1 MLNNLQKL
9 YPTDIVPYKN
19 CIIFEKST
27 IMKLNVGKPVFGDEL
42 AGRKNETDLIVK
54 TLLAGQSVALI
65 APRRFGK
72 TSIMLE
78 VLDQLS
84 KKKYY
89 TGNVDIFTTPDITQ
103 LAFETTAQVLKNRKL
118 DQAFYKI
125 RTNLSEILRNVKL
138 RNEIQDAEFILSFGR
153 SEKNEWEQLRNSL
166 EYIDAFAAK
175 HKKNICFAF
184 DEFGDINK
192 LDGEEIVKLFRGIIQ
207 KQKNSVFIF
216 TGSYESVMD
225 QLFVSNKSPF
235 FRMVRIIEPGF
246 INSTSAE
253 EFLRKKNTELELNI
267 PDDCIQRGIQ
277 FTKGHPYYL
286 RLFLQEYYIL
296 SSETNSVVDV
306 EEVFSSM
313 FMTEKN
319 YIEKLWDE
327 ISARKESKYLILR
340 IIETS
345 GKPYSGIDDN
355 RYNLT
360 RAIKD
365 MKGKGVILSDDSAY
379 ILSDPLLEMFIKEKV
394 LKL

>member
-1 MLNNLQKL
+1 
-9 YPTDIVPYKN
+9 
-19 CIIFEKST
+19 
-27 IMKLNVGKPVFGDEL
+27 MKLNVGKPVFGDEL
-42 AGRKNETDLIVK
+42 VGRERETDLIIK

-89 TGNVDIFTTPDITQ
+89 TGNVDLFTTPDISQ
-103 LAFETTAQVLKNRKL
+103 LAFETTAQVLRNRKL
-118 DQAFYKI
+118 DTAFYKI
-125 RTNLSEILRNVKL
+125 KTNLSEILRNIKF

-153 SEKNEWEQLRNSL
+153 SDRNEWEQLRDSL
-166 EYIDAFAAK
+166 NYIDKFATK
-175 HKKNICFAF
+175 HNKNICFAF

-207 KQKNSVFIF
+207 HQENSVFIF

-225 QLFVSNKSPF
+225 QLFVTNKSPF

-253 EFLRKKNTELELNI
+253 KFLRNKFKELKLKISIE
-267 PDDCIQRGIQ
+267 DIQQAIQ

-286 RLFLQEYYIL
+286 RLFLQEYYL
-296 SSETNSVVDV
+296 MSSNSSGIIDIKET
-306 EEVFSSM
+306 FSSM

-327 ISARKESKYLILR
+327 ISSRKENKYLILR
-340 IIETS
+340 LVETS
-345 GKPYSGIDDN
+345 GKPYSGIEDN

-360 RAIKD
+360 RAIRD
-365 MKGKGVILSDDSAY
+365 MKGKGVIMSIDSTY